1 MRWALHEYEKE
12 GIDSLMINRVVLT
25 GRLTKDPEMKI
36 TPNGIPVTRFT
47 IAVNRPFANQNGERE
62 VDFINCIAW
71 RKQAENLAN
80 YMRKGSLVGID
91 GRIQTSSFEGQDGNR
106 VYMTEVVAE
115 SIQFLEPKNMSNSTQ
130 NQFSSQGNTNYQSS
144 NQNAHRGQNQP
155 NNDPFSGYSSLPDD
169 IDDNLP
175 F

>member
-1 MRWALHEYEKE
+1 
-12 GIDSLMINRVVLT
+12 MINRCVLT
-25 GRLTKDPEMKI
+25 GRLTKDPEIKM

-47 IAVNRPFANQNGERE
+47 IAVNRAFTNQKGERE

-80 YMRKGSLVGID
+80 FMRKGGLVGID
-91 GRIQTSSFEGQDGNR
+91 GRIQTSSFEGQDGKR

-130 NQFSSQGNTNYQSS
+130 NQFSSSSQPNYQSS
-144 NQNAHRGQNQP
+144 NQNAYRGQNTQD
-155 NNDPFSGYSSLPDD
+155 NDPSNTSFPDT